1 MTSELNIDN
10 YYTEQIITYMGNKR
24 KFINRINDIISHLE
38 ENEGRKLSFGDGFA
52 GSGIVSRL
60 FKNRASHLYTNDIS
74 GYSRTL
80 NECYLS
86 NFTLD
91 ELNTIEKYIITAN
104 HHADSKTIKY
114 ASPFVHGRWS
124 PLNDL
129 IKENERV
136 YFTADN
142 GERIDI
148 LRNYI
153 ETIPPKYQPYLLA
166 SLLVE
171 CSIHN
176 NTNGH
181 FSGFYKNG
189 NIGQYGGKNKI
200 DARRITKPI
209 QLQLPVYSNSPCE
222 VHIDQK
228 DTNDWVKDIPDV
240 DVMYYDPPYNK
251 HPYNIF
257 YFLLDIINKWD
268 KDIIIPDSYR
278 GQPMNWEKSKYNS
291 YVHATKALEDLIG
304 NTRAKY
310 ILLSYNST
318 GIIPLT
324 ELDTILKKYGTV
336 EKIPIEHKTYNRLKG
351 ISEYKRQCKKSPNQE
366 YFWLLKKK

>member
-1 MTSELNIDN
+1 MNEPNTKT
-10 YYTEQIITYMGNKR
+10 YYTDQIITYMGNKR
-24 KFINRINDIISHLE
+24 KFLTKINDIISHLE
-38 ENEGRKLSFGDGFA
+38 EKEGRKLSFGDGFA

-60 FKNRASHLYTNDIS
+60 FKNRASQLYTNDIS

-86 NFTLD
+86 NFSPD
-91 ELNTIEKYIITAN
+91 ELKTIEKYIVTAN
-104 HHADSKTIKY
+104 RHADRKTKKY
-114 ASPFVHGRWS
+114 AAPFIHGRWS
-124 PLNDL
+124 PLNDS

-136 YFTADN
+136 YFTAEN

-153 ETIPPKYQPYLLA
+153 ETIPLQYRPYLLA

-176 NTNGH
+176 NTNGQ
-181 FSGFYKNG
+181 FSAFYKNG
-189 NIGQYGGKNKI
+189 SVGQYGGKNNI
-200 DARRITKPI
+200 DLHRITKPI
-209 QLQLPVYSNSPCE
+209 RLQVPVYSNSPCE

-228 DTNDWVKDIPDV
+228 DTNEWIKEIPEV

-257 YFLLDIINKWD
+257 YFLLDIVNTWD
-268 KDIIIPDSYR
+268 KSIVIPDTYR
-278 GQPMNWEKSKYNS
+278 GQPMHWEKSKYNS
-291 YVHATKALEDLIG
+291 SVHAKRALENLIE

-310 ILLSYNST
+310 VLLSYNNG
-318 GIIPLT
+318 GIIPVA
-324 ELDTILKKYGTV
+324 ELDRILKKHGKL
-336 EKIPIEHKTYNRLKG
+336 EKIPVEHKTYNRLKG
-351 ISEYKRQCKKSPNQE
+351 ISEYKRQHKKNPIQE
-366 YFWLLKKK
+366 YFWLLTKE